1 MKTAILVIDIQC
13 ALSDPE
19 PRPDDID
26 AVINRINLVTGKA
39 RKAGLP
45 VFFIQHEA
53 PDSPVAYGS
62 DGWRLPEA
70 LKVEDGDRFIRKTT
84 PDSFLK
90 TDLDDQLKALGIEQL
105 VICGYASEFCVDTT
119 TRRAAGLGYAIQL
132 VTDAHTTHDK
142 PHAAAADIRAH
153 HNATLT
159 VIKSFGVPL
168 TGMAAEDLDF
178 NE

>member
-13 ALSDPE
+13 ALTDPE

-26 AVINRINLVTGKA
+26 AVINRINLITGKA
-39 RKAGLP
+39 RKAELP

-62 DGWRLPEA
+62 PGWRLPEKLA
-70 LKVEDGDRFIRKTT
+70 VEDGDRFIRKTT

-90 TDLDDQLKALGIEQL
+90 TDLHDQLQALGIKQL

-119 TRRAAGLGYAIQL
+119 TRRAAGLGYAIKL
-132 VTDAHTTHDK
+132 VTDGHTTHDK
-142 PHAAAADIRAH
+142 PHAAATEIRAH

-159 VIKSFGVPL
+159 VIQSFSVPIKGIAAADL
-168 TGMAAEDLDF
+168 QFTG
-178 NE
+178 